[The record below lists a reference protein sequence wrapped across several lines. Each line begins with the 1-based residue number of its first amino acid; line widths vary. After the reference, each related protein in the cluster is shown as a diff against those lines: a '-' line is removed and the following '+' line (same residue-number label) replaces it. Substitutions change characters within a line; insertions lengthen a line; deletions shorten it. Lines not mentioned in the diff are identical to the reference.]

1 MFKLLLFG
9 LILFFVYRL
18 FIKPFLVPVQANAP
32 LDQLQDLISKL
43 QQQQK
48 GQRPQQ
54 NSRAGQSNRA
64 NDEEEYT
71 DYEEIK

>member
-18 FIKPFLVPVQANAP
+18 FVKPLLVPAQANAP

-43 QQQQK
+43 QQQQRNQQ
-48 GQRPQQ
+48 GQP
-54 NSRAGQSNRA
+54 NSRPGQNNRH
-64 NDEEEYT
+64 DDEEYT